1 MPLPSSLP
9 LVPPRA
15 VFRPFARF
23 VVALFLSVVSL
34 GSSGARAV
42 GMGGELVCA
51 HDQRSSSGMPAHMDM
66 SQDADMDERA
76 MRDAG
81 ASGRTSGSGTAAP
94 CCASDQAPTEAPPAP
109 CSTDHGAM
117 PCGAVQVCAT
127 TAAMRPAATGV
138 SATLALAHG
147 TPAPTPALRVEGP
160 AIAPDVPPPRGESP
174 VWS

>member
-1 MPLPSSLP
+1 MPLPPSLP

-34 GSSGARAV
+34 GGSGARVV
-42 GMGGELVCA
+42 GMGGELGCA
-51 HDQRSSSGMPAHMDM
+51 HDQRSSSGTPAHMEM
-66 SQDADMDERA
+66 SQAADMDERA

-81 ASGRTSGSGTAAP
+81 ASGRTSGSGTSTP

-109 CSTDHGAM
+109 CSTHEGAM

-127 TAAMRPAATGV
+127 TAAMRPAAAAMPMTR
-138 SATLALAHG
+138 ALPHG
-147 TPAPTPALRVEGP
+147 TPVPAPALRVEGP

-174 VWS
+174 IWS